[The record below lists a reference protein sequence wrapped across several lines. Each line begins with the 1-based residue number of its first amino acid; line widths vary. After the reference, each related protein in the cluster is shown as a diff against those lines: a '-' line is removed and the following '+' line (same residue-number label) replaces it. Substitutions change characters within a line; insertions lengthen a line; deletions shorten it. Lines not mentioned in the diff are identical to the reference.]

1 MLFMVIFRLN
11 FEKTIVI
18 FEISTLDFV
27 KMLKFMQ
34 NKKKNNKFETKN
46 ALLGQF

>member
-1 MLFMVIFRLN
+1 MVIFRLN

-34 NKKKNNKFETKN
+34 NKKNNNKFETKN
-46 ALLGQF
+46 TLLGQF